1 MEMAKKVAKK
11 AKACAAKEML
21 LVASKVKAAI
31 RAKKCMCSS
40 ELLPALNEK
49 VYCLIEKAIC
59 RTQANKRSTV
69 KPQDV

>member
-1 MEMAKKVAKK
+1 MAKKAAAKK
-11 AKACAAKEML
+11 AKAAAVKDVL
-21 LVASKVKAAI
+21 IVGSKVKAAI
-31 RAKKCMCSS
+31 RAKGCMCSS

-49 VYCLIEKAIC
+49 VHELIAAAIC

>member
-1 MEMAKKVAKK
+1 MAKKAAAKK
-11 AKACAAKEML
+11 AKVAVAKEML
-21 LVASKVKAAI
+21 VVGSKVKAAI
-31 RAKKCMCSS
+31 RAKNCMCSS

-49 VYCLIEKAIC
+49 VYELIAAAIC